1 MVLSFLHGPIRIP
14 MVFILQQDRDRRPRL
29 HHIQRLRRY
38 ENWLSCRRLSR
49 RRLSFR
55 QRRGSFPFRRLLYH
69 RPLFYSFLIIS
80 LVRLLFTYGRLI
92 HCIKLILPFFFTGR
106 NCLDACSRCAL
117 EHDSLNGRIF
127 KDLDIGVAA
136 GRNGHLGSFD
146 KGAANKPHRSKR
158 TMPPME
164 APAAPATVLACC
176 FASSPTVTGIFSPFT
191 AVTEEKSMSMRA
203 SRPKMRGCTTF

>member
-69 RPLFYSFLIIS
+69 RPLFLQLSYHQPCPSSFHLRPANP
-80 LVRLLFTYGRLI
+80 LYQAYPPVLLHWQELPGRLQ
-92 HCIKLILPFFFTGR
+92 
-106 NCLDACSRCAL
+106 
-117 EHDSLNGRIF
+117 
-127 KDLDIGVAA
+127 
-136 GRNGHLGSFD
+136 
-146 KGAANKPHRSKR
+146 
-158 TMPPME
+158 
-164 APAAPATVLACC
+164 
-176 FASSPTVTGIFSPFT
+176 
-191 AVTEEKSMSMRA
+191 SMRLGA
-203 SRPKMRGCTTF
+203 RFLERSYLQGPGHRCCCRPEWSLGLL

>member
-1 MVLSFLHGPIRIP
+1 MRIGFLVG
-14 MVFILQQDRDRRPRL
+14 VFLFVSGEGL
-29 HHIQRLRRY
+29 
-38 ENWLSCRRLSR
+38 
-49 RRLSFR
+49 FR
-55 QRRGSFPFRRLLYH
+55 FGVCFIIALF
-69 RPLFYSFLIIS
+69 FYSFLIIS

-146 KGAANKPHRSKR
+146 KGAANKPHRSKKNH
-158 TMPPME
+158 
-164 APAAPATVLACC
+164 AANGST
-176 FASSPTVTGIFSPFT
+176 
-191 AVTEEKSMSMRA
+191 
-203 SRPKMRGCTTF
+203 GCTSNGLGLLFR

>member
-69 RPLFYSFLIIS
+69 RPLFLQLSYHQPCPSSIHLRPAYP
-80 LVRLLFTYGRLI
+80 LYQAYPPVLLHWQELPGRLQ
-92 HCIKLILPFFFTGR
+92 
-106 NCLDACSRCAL
+106 
-117 EHDSLNGRIF
+117 
-127 KDLDIGVAA
+127 
-136 GRNGHLGSFD
+136 
-146 KGAANKPHRSKR
+146 
-158 TMPPME
+158 
-164 APAAPATVLACC
+164 
-176 FASSPTVTGIFSPFT
+176 
-191 AVTEEKSMSMRA
+191 SMRLGA
-203 SRPKMRGCTTF
+203 RFLERSYLQGPGHRCCCRPEWSLGLL

>member
-1 MVLSFLHGPIRIP
+1 

-69 RPLFYSFLIIS
+69 RPLFLQLSYHQ

-92 HCIKLILPFFFTGR
+92 HCIKLILRSSSLAGTAWTPAV
-106 NCLDACSRCAL
+106 DAPWST
-117 EHDSLNGRIF
+117 I
-127 KDLDIGVAA
+127 
-136 GRNGHLGSFD
+136 
-146 KGAANKPHRSKR
+146 P
-158 TMPPME
+158 
-164 APAAPATVLACC
+164 
-176 FASSPTVTGIFSPFT
+176 
-191 AVTEEKSMSMRA
+191 
-203 SRPKMRGCTTF
+203 

>member
-69 RPLFYSFLIIS
+69 RPLFLQLSAFSLSMRKNTHKLPLSHLLWIFLIILFSRFLIIS
-80 LVRLLFTYGRLI
+80 SPYPLSPCRIYFTFSVCRSSQKIWLTLFRLILLFINPCSLRYRYNSF
-92 HCIKLILPFFFTGR
+92 ILKSR
-106 NCLDACSRCAL
+106 INMLHIASDA
-117 EHDSLNGRIF
+117 
-127 KDLDIGVAA
+127 
-136 GRNGHLGSFD
+136 
-146 KGAANKPHRSKR
+146 P
-158 TMPPME
+158 
-164 APAAPATVLACC
+164 
-176 FASSPTVTGIFSPFT
+176 
-191 AVTEEKSMSMRA
+191 
-203 SRPKMRGCTTF
+203 